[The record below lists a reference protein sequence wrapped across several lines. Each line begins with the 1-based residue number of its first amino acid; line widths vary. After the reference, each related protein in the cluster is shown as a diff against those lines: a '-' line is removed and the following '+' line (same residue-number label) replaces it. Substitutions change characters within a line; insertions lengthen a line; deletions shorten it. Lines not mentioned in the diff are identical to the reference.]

1 MFGRKKRDMG
11 GIPTASMSD
20 ISFTILVFFLATTT
34 FDIKKGLGIVL
45 PPASDSAIPEKR
57 VKLNDKNITKI
68 GIDEDG
74 SVTLKVGEGEP
85 VEDFAVALLEDEIRS
100 IVTKNPDM
108 VISIKTNRKSKYSSM
123 IAVLDQVQASG
134 AEKISLSTN

>member
-1 MFGRKKRDMG
+1 MLGRKKRDMG

-20 ISFTILVFFLATTT
+20 ISFCLLVFFLATTT

-45 PPASDSAIPEKR
+45 PPASDSSQEEIK
-57 VKLNDKNITKI
+57 VKLNQKNITKI
-68 GIDEDG
+68 GIAEDG
-74 SVTLKVGEGEP
+74 AIALKIGEGDLVENFP
-85 VEDFAVALLEDEIRS
+85 VNELESKIRS
-100 IVTKNPDM
+100 IVLSNPEM

-123 IAVLDQVQASG
+123 IAALDQVQASG

>member
-1 MFGRKKRDMG
+1 MLGRKKRDMG

-20 ISFTILVFFLATTT
+20 ISFCLLVFFLATTT

-45 PPASDSAIPEKR
+45 PPASDSSQDVISK
-57 VKLNDKNITKI
+57 KLNPENITKI
-68 GIDEDG
+68 GIAEDG
-74 SVTLKVGEGEP
+74 SVSLKVGTGEV
-85 VEDFAVALLEDEIRS
+85 VENYPIAELENKIRGVVAN
-100 IVTKNPDM
+100 NPAM

-123 IAVLDQVQASG
+123 IATLDQVQASG

>member
-1 MFGRKKRDMG
+1 MLGRKKRDMG

-20 ISFTILVFFLATTT
+20 ISFCLLVFFLATTT

-45 PPASDSAIPEKR
+45 PPASSDAVPETK
-57 VKLNDKNITKI
+57 VKLRDDNITKI
-68 GIDEDG
+68 GIGEDG
-74 SVTLKVGEGEP
+74 AISLKIG
-85 VEDFAVALLEDEIRS
+85 VEEIVENFPIDQLESKIRGVVLS
-100 IVTKNPDM
+100 NPDM

-123 IAVLDQVQASG
+123 IATLDQVQASG